1 MQEAA
6 TMAENAQ
13 LLMNVSEFDDIS
25 KATDT
30 LISAMQA
37 FNYSADETLHVVDI
51 FNTIGNNYAISTA
64 DLADSLTRSSAALVA
79 AGNSLEQ
86 ASALTVAGNT
96 ILQDPESVGNA
107 LKVVS
112 MRIRGVSSDL
122 EKAGEETDG
131 MITNTAK
138 LQAKIQGLTGV
149 NILQDNGA
157 FKDTYTILYE
167 LGKAYE
173 NLDDLSRASLLEL
186 IAGKTRGSAVA
197 AILQNYELL
206 EEAYNDALDAEGKM
220 LP

>member
-37 FNYSADETLHVVDI
+37 FNYSADETLHVVDV

>member
-1 MQEAA
+1 M
-6 TMAENAQ
+6 
-13 LLMNVSEFDDIS
+13 
-25 KATDT
+25 
-30 LISAMQA
+30 
-37 FNYSADETLHVVDI
+37 
-51 FNTIGNNYAISTA
+51 NNYAISTA

-206 EEAYNDALDAEGKM
+206 EEAYNDALNAEGSAWKEN
-220 LP
+220 